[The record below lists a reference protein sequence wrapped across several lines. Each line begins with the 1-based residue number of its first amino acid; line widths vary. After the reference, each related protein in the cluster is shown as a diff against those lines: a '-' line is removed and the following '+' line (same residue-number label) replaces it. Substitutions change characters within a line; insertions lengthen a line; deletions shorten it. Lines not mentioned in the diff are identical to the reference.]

1 MRVTM
6 IAATPSC
13 APVTS
18 LLAKD
23 VTHLNFTDMTFTLVN
38 TLLVTRRWPSP
49 RWISARESDLCT
61 RLTQTL
67 PARCTR

>member
-6 IAATPSC
+6 IAATPGRTP
-13 APVTS
+13 ATS
-18 LLAKD
+18 LFAKV
-23 VTHLNFTDMTFTLVN
+23 VTHLNITDMTFTLVN

-67 PARCTR
+67 PAR